1 MVELKFKDIESLNAV
16 TGALH
21 KNGYKY
27 STFVVW
33 RCGEVS
39 HFTVQIEEA
48 HTVDA
53 VEVVRCKDCKN
64 YFYSSFS
71 MGMKCRLD
79 GTEWGKDDFCSCG
92 ERKDNA

>member
-33 RCGEVS
+33 KCGEVS
-39 HFTVQIEEA
+39 HFTVQIE
-48 HTVDA
+48 
-53 VEVVRCKDCKN
+53 
-64 YFYSSFS
+64 
-71 MGMKCRLD
+71 GMTHGGNK
-79 GTEWGKDDFCSCG
+79 TS
-92 ERKDNA
+92 